1 MKNMAKKKFI
11 KDAMT
16 EARKDKNYL
25 KYYEAAKVRVRLA
38 IEVFKGREARGLTQQ
53 ELAKMVGTTQKVIS
67 RIENADVNV
76 GIDLLNRIAEG
87 LNFVPENLAT
97 IFNSSSAIFPSIVWS
112 PEMKSKKYI
121 EVKEVD
127 YKLK

>member
-1 MKNMAKKKFI
+1 MAKKKFI